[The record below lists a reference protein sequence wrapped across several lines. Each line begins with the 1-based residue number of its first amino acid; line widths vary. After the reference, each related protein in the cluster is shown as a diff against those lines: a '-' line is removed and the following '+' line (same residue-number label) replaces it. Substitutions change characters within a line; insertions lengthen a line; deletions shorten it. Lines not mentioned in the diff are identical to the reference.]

1 MRDVMVDLETM
12 GVEPGS
18 AITSIGA
25 VFFDPRTG
33 DTGSEFKVNINL
45 HSSDEVGA
53 VIDEATMDWWVK
65 QSEAAQQGLADPAPI
80 DLKDA
85 LFQFGQWLSQ
95 NHKDPYLWGNGVL
108 FDNLFLRT
116 AYRQVG
122 WKCPW
127 HFRNDRDVRTLVAI
141 GSRLGMRYG
150 DDSERLVHHDA
161 LDDAKYQV
169 QYCSRIWRYLHDATR
184 LSNQTRSFFVSN
196 KQLLGT

>member
-25 VFFDPRTG
+25 VFFNPETG
-33 DTGSEFKVNINL
+33 DMGSEFKVNINL

-53 VIDEATMDWWVK
+53 IIDENTMDWWVK
-65 QSEAAQQGLADPAPI
+65 QSEAAQQGLADPKPI

-85 LFQFGQWLSQ
+85 LFNFGAWLMQ

-116 AYRQVG
+116 AYKQVG

-141 GSRLGMRYG
+141 GARLGIRYG
-150 DDSERLVHHDA
+150 DDKERLVHHDA

-169 QYCSRIWRYLHDATR
+169 KYCSRIWRYIHEAARISDK
-184 LSNQTRSFFVSN
+184 TRSFVVSN
-196 KQLLGT
+196 KQLFGA